1 MTWCAALAAGASF
14 MPDSGSER
22 PHILYADGASRGNP
36 GPAAIGFVLRAGD
49 GQVISEGGEL
59 IGRATNN
66 EAEYRALIRGL
77 QTAQGLGVRRLQVRL
92 DSELVVRQLSGRYR
106 VKSPGL
112 RPLHQRVMELTTSFA
127 SFEVAHIPRE
137 SNRRADTLASRA
149 LDATTPHP

>member
-1 MTWCAALAAGASF
+1 
-14 MPDSGSER
+14 MPDSGSAR

-36 GPAAIGFVLRAGD
+36 GPAAIGFVLRD
-49 GQVISEGGEL
+49 SDDQVIHEGSEF

-92 DSELVVRQLSGRYR
+92 DSELVVRQLGGRYR
-106 VKSPGL
+106 VRSPGL
-112 RPLHQRVMELTTSFA
+112 RPLHQRVMELTKSFA

-137 SNRRADTLASRA
+137 SNRRADTLANRA
-149 LDATTPHP
+149 LDATPHP